1 MFLQDVFQCVLVS
14 DNQLSF
20 IIFHYSDDFLEQE
33 DLPLFNDTEFEGS
46 GLGNSSNTTV
56 AGINA
61 GDGRFESI
69 DIENDIPSSSNVNVP
84 GVWMYQTNER
94 DIIYPSKKLIIC

>member
-1 MFLQDVFQCVLVS
+1 MFQCVLVS
-14 DNQLSF
+14 DSQLSF
-20 IIFHYSDDFLEQE
+20 IIFHYSDDFLEQGNSRSL
-33 DLPLFNDTEFEGS
+33 DDNEFEGS
-46 GLGNSSNTTV
+46 ALGNFSNNTV

-69 DIENDIPSSSNVNVP
+69 NIENDIPSSSNVNIP

-94 DIIYPSKKLIIC
+94 EVIHPSE